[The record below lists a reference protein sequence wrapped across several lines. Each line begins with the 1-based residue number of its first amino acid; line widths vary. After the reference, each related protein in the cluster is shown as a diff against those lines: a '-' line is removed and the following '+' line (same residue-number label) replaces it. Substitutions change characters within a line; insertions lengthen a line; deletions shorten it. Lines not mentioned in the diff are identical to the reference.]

1 MKRSIAI
8 FMCQLIALLA
18 IGLPH
23 WLWAA
28 DNGLSLGVLAFRPKP
43 ETLVR
48 WQPTVDYLAAKIGCP
63 VKLVA
68 LNYPE
73 LEAAIARRQLDFVLT
88 NPGHYVLLTQRNG
101 LSSPL
106 ATLIGEENGQPLSQF
121 GGVIVTRAERTDI
134 ATLADLHGK
143 TVAVTDAGSLGG
155 YGAQAYE
162 LIQAGFSMPGEVKLQ
177 ITGMPHDRALEAM
190 LAGRADAAFVRTGLI
205 ESMERE
211 GRLDSRR
218 LNVINRRKAAGFP
231 YLLSTRLYPEWPIA
245 ALPQVD
251 AQLARQVAAALYT
264 MPPDHPALRLGH
276 YHGWAIPP
284 DYQPVR
290 AMLQALRVPPYD
302 QAPSFT
308 WRDIVEKNRATI
320 AVAGVGAVLVVLLS
334 IFLDL
339 SNRQLR
345 IQQRRLEDDISGRQA
360 AELKLRQETKT
371 RQQLLSALGEGIY
384 GVDRDGRCTFVNPA
398 ALTMLGFTEAE
409 LLGQDQHALFHHHRP
424 DGQAY
429 PSADCPIHLT
439 TLDGQTR
446 HREEWFFK
454 KCGAGFPVEITVAAI
469 EQDAVRSGV
478 VVVFRDIGERKRL
491 EAELQA
497 LATTDS
503 LTKLANRHY
512 FHGQLK
518 REWERLQRS
527 GGPAALLMLDL
538 DHFKQVNDSYSHA
551 AGDAVLRRFAELVSA
566 SLRKT
571 DQAGRL
577 GGEEFAILLPGADHA
592 GALEFAER
600 LRARVAADE
609 IAYDDRELRI
619 TVSIGV
625 TELAKSDATAE
636 VALARADAALYR
648 AKTNGRNRVE
658 TG

>member
-1 MKRSIAI
+1 MKRSLAV

-106 ATLIGEENGQPLSQF
+106 ATLIGEENGQELSQF
-121 GGVIVTRAERTDI
+121 GGVIVTRAERADI

-143 TVAVTDAGSLGG
+143 TVAATDAGSLGG
-155 YGAQAYE
+155 YEAQAYE
-162 LIQAGFSMPGEVKLQ
+162 LIQAGFSMPGEVNLQ
-177 ITGMPHDRALEAM
+177 ITGMPHDRAL
-190 LAGRADAAFVRTGLI
+190 AA
-205 ESMERE
+205 
-211 GRLDSRR
+211 
-218 LNVINRRKAAGFP
+218 
-231 YLLSTRLYPEWPIA
+231 
-245 ALPQVD
+245 
-251 AQLARQVAAALYT
+251 
-264 MPPDHPALRLGH
+264 
-276 YHGWAIPP
+276 
-284 DYQPVR
+284 
-290 AMLQALRVPPYD
+290 
-302 QAPSFT
+302 
-308 WRDIVEKNRATI
+308 
-320 AVAGVGAVLVVLLS
+320 
-334 IFLDL
+334 
-339 SNRQLR
+339 
-345 IQQRRLEDDISGRQA
+345 
-360 AELKLRQETKT
+360 
-371 RQQLLSALGEGIY
+371 
-384 GVDRDGRCTFVNPA
+384 
-398 ALTMLGFTEAE
+398 
-409 LLGQDQHALFHHHRP
+409 
-424 DGQAY
+424 
-429 PSADCPIHLT
+429 
-439 TLDGQTR
+439 
-446 HREEWFFK
+446 
-454 KCGAGFPVEITVAAI
+454 
-469 EQDAVRSGV
+469 
-478 VVVFRDIGERKRL
+478 
-491 EAELQA
+491 
-497 LATTDS
+497 TDS
-503 LTKLANRHY
+503 LTKLANRRY

-518 REWERLQRS
+518 QEWARLQRS

-625 TELAKSDATAE
+625 AELAKSDATAE

-648 AKTNGRNRVE
+648 AKANGRNRVE